1 MNARTIQHPGIE
13 IREIDMTEYTT
24 TVTTNNAYVMG
35 FADKGPIYDY
45 SWITTQSEFISLY
58 GQPQTEAEKY
68 LFYAVQSILDNGG
81 TPIVAR
87 MPYDNKQ
94 CKAYKAL
101 KIKYASVIDDPES
114 KYGFTLLDWENTASF
129 SSNANPSIDLERVG
143 KYIHPEGF
151 EGIYE
156 TLQHQ
161 DVAIQRPDGTTLDLT
176 ANDINQITYKDLLIS
191 LNNELGAEIDR
202 ANDTQNIE
210 SVQSLENIGHL
221 IGYLD
226 QSAHEDKSVSAFVK
240 LPNFAGVSGQ
250 LQGLVENY
258 AELVSS
264 LTNYCVTKAE
274 KLSGLTGLNVTSGE
288 YYNKLFAPIAN
299 ISGGTF
305 ESMQKELSGITSS
318 YMMSGLISS
327 FFNDDADVLNNLI
340 YTKLTSDLSSI
351 SEDIDNSEP
360 VNIARIK
367 KAFGGVSAQFKEVSS
382 LFSKFNLEIPSALTD
397 WIDVASGIT
406 KIEEISGFPSY
417 YGSAETVLNNIKDE
431 FKNTDYY
438 RISNATNTKNFF
450 SEISKD
456 YAGPSIDN
464 GVYTSS
470 IVSSSFDGTLSG
482 FLPEMQTRIE
492 TAKAMYNTLKDYYGA
507 NDDAQI
513 DAKIAELT
521 SIQSYLNA
529 FTTGHD
535 KTVSGVL
542 SAFSDAA
549 SMELKSKTL
558 ITSGLT
564 GSLSSILTK
573 YGESTYMGDVL
584 ACPSDLS
591 EDVKELY
598 EDDNYIF
605 NTVYPNGCPSAWLEI
620 FKLDLQYQKI
630 DKLDG
635 DYKHIIVNGEEPND
649 LLIPSGVISTN
660 YLENKKN
667 SSYISEKIHS
677 ATRLADLI
685 ADAKQ
690 KGNYDDIQKY
700 EFLKETSDYLAAI
713 YNNPHFKKFD
723 DDNDKELYHQAIL
736 DAHLLTTP
744 EINYKKAVYLD
755 SRECELSN
763 EQYDDLVTT
772 NNFTKKDLTVNR
784 YGDDIDDANFVI
796 VDKQKSIVGG
806 TGGNEGYFV
815 TIVDPFDALKMQRM
829 LVNPAAEIT
838 GQSQIDSVNKLKL
851 RYYASESEYAW
862 KNTFKD
868 TINTLDALQ
877 RVKNADGIWVGEI
890 NKTVGKEQLL
900 DVWSIPLK
908 GAYYDETISKQIMGM
923 FPQIPLTDVAGTID
937 SENPLCIIDKQYS
950 SHIMVAVC
958 RTVVNP
964 SDGKIMVTVVEQFF
978 GSIFNETNVQNG
990 RDLFIGTV
998 INANSNYIE
1007 FYKNNYI
1014 KPAFGDGYDP
1024 APYNKT
1030 PVPQFYIKDSSD
1042 LNNACKMAGI
1052 DTDLYDVDNV
1062 YFNADG
1068 TKKPSCPPLVEK
1080 TYNDYIEDLR
1090 KSNIFVFNKKTTV
1103 LYNNHPYAN
1112 FTSFS
1117 KKEAQKIIA
1126 NTTGL
1131 FGQYA
1136 GTTENIGDNFILDM
1150 DRCIGFIKNI
1160 DDIPIYFVADAGLS
1174 TIAQFC
1180 DNVVWDQEANDG
1192 QGKWVT
1198 QSFDPDND
1206 PDSEDR
1212 YITNYTDVSTWRK
1225 VVDKLDQISREI
1237 RRDCMTIIDAPRQLT
1252 LDGAAPKIRR
1262 SRPQNNWDDLIG
1274 DKLRFISGINSSY
1287 CAGYY
1292 NWLRT
1297 TDTFTGRALW
1307 LPPTTKIIGNF
1318 MYLNAINLPWL
1329 APAGLSYGVLTGI
1342 HAISHNPSPNECDQI
1357 YLKSWNYVKQYP
1369 FDGFIVEGQ
1378 KTTLTKNSA
1387 FNRINVR
1394 TLFLDLERYVYNV
1407 ARGYKYQVNNSYIRE
1422 QFVHTIKPKFED
1434 YVIRHGL
1441 YDYRIICD
1449 DTNNTPETIDANELR
1464 CAIYL
1469 KPARLIEF
1477 IMIDFIAAKTGAN
1490 FEEIVL

>member
-1 MNARTIQHPGIE
+1 
-13 IREIDMTEYTT
+13 
-24 TVTTNNAYVMG
+24 
-35 FADKGPIYDY
+35 
-45 SWITTQSEFISLY
+45 
-58 GQPQTEAEKY
+58 
-68 LFYAVQSILDNGG
+68 
-81 TPIVAR
+81 
-87 MPYDNKQ
+87 
-94 CKAYKAL
+94 
-101 KIKYASVIDDPES
+101 
-114 KYGFTLLDWENTASF
+114 
-129 SSNANPSIDLERVG
+129 
-143 KYIHPEGF
+143 
-151 EGIYE
+151 
-156 TLQHQ
+156 
-161 DVAIQRPDGTTLDLT
+161 
-176 ANDINQITYKDLLIS
+176 
-191 LNNELGAEIDR
+191 
-202 ANDTQNIE
+202 
-210 SVQSLENIGHL
+210 
-221 IGYLD
+221 
-226 QSAHEDKSVSAFVK
+226 
-240 LPNFAGVSGQ
+240 
-250 LQGLVENY
+250 
-258 AELVSS
+258 
-264 LTNYCVTKAE
+264 
-274 KLSGLTGLNVTSGE
+274 
-288 YYNKLFAPIAN
+288 
-299 ISGGTF
+299 
-305 ESMQKELSGITSS
+305 
-318 YMMSGLISS
+318 
-327 FFNDDADVLNNLI
+327 
-340 YTKLTSDLSSI
+340 
-351 SEDIDNSEP
+351 
-360 VNIARIK
+360 
-367 KAFGGVSAQFKEVSS
+367 
-382 LFSKFNLEIPSALTD
+382 
-397 WIDVASGIT
+397 
-406 KIEEISGFPSY
+406 
-417 YGSAETVLNNIKDE
+417 
-431 FKNTDYY
+431 
-438 RISNATNTKNFF
+438 
-450 SEISKD
+450 
-456 YAGPSIDN
+456 
-464 GVYTSS
+464 
-470 IVSSSFDGTLSG
+470 
-482 FLPEMQTRIE
+482 
-492 TAKAMYNTLKDYYGA
+492 
-507 NDDAQI
+507 
-513 DAKIAELT
+513 
-521 SIQSYLNA
+521 
-529 FTTGHD
+529 
-535 KTVSGVL
+535 
-542 SAFSDAA
+542 
-549 SMELKSKTL
+549 
-558 ITSGLT
+558 
-564 GSLSSILTK
+564 
-573 YGESTYMGDVL
+573 
-584 ACPSDLS
+584 
-591 EDVKELY
+591 
-598 EDDNYIF
+598 
-605 NTVYPNGCPSAWLEI
+605 
-620 FKLDLQYQKI
+620 
-630 DKLDG
+630 
-635 DYKHIIVNGEEPND
+635 
-649 LLIPSGVISTN
+649 
-660 YLENKKN
+660 
-667 SSYISEKIHS
+667 
-677 ATRLADLI
+677 
-685 ADAKQ
+685 
-690 KGNYDDIQKY
+690 
-700 EFLKETSDYLAAI
+700 
-713 YNNPHFKKFD
+713 
-723 DDNDKELYHQAIL
+723 
-736 DAHLLTTP
+736 
-744 EINYKKAVYLD
+744 
-755 SRECELSN
+755 
-763 EQYDDLVTT
+763 
-772 NNFTKKDLTVNR
+772 
-784 YGDDIDDANFVI
+784 
-796 VDKQKSIVGG
+796 
-806 TGGNEGYFV
+806 
-815 TIVDPFDALKMQRM
+815 
-829 LVNPAAEIT
+829 
-838 GQSQIDSVNKLKL
+838 
-851 RYYASESEYAW
+851 
-862 KNTFKD
+862 
-868 TINTLDALQ
+868 
-877 RVKNADGIWVGEI
+877 
-890 NKTVGKEQLL
+890 
-900 DVWSIPLK
+900 
-908 GAYYDETISKQIMGM
+908 
-923 FPQIPLTDVAGTID
+923 
-937 SENPLCIIDKQYS
+937 
-950 SHIMVAVC
+950 MVAVC

-1030 PVPQFYIKDSSD
+1030 AVPQFYIKDSSD

-1080 TYNDYIEDLR
+1080 SYNDYIEDLR

-1206 PDSEDR
+1206 PDGEDR

-1477 IMIDFIAAKTGAN
+1477 IMIDFLAAKTGAN